1 MKLVQTL
8 LIASAG
14 LLSVSAFANEA
25 PVAQEAPQIVV
36 QDVATPAAEQATI
49 VAQEAPATEADA
61 NTAAAEAQ
69 AEQAEANAA
78 TTEEAKEAQ
87 PQK

>member
-25 PVAQEAPQIVV
+25 APVAQEAPQIVV
-36 QDVATPAAEQATI
+36 QDVATPATEQATI
-49 VAQEAPATEADA
+49 AVAHEATEADA

-69 AEQAEANAA
+69 ADQSEANAA